1 VAGSEDLIEFLIQKA
16 RTYVFTTAAPPA
28 VAAATRVS
36 LRLTRSEEW
45 RRERLRRL
53 IERLRAGAR
62 QLELPLMAS
71 PTPIQPLLIGDAR
84 RALDMSQALAAQGI
98 LISAIRPPT
107 VPAGTARLRITLS
120 AAHEESHVDRLL
132 DALAICCSG
141 LGRAAV

>member
-1 VAGSEDLIEFLIQKA
+1 
-16 RTYVFTTAAPPA
+16 
-28 VAAATRVS
+28 
-36 LRLTRSEEW
+36 
-45 RRERLRRL
+45 LRRL